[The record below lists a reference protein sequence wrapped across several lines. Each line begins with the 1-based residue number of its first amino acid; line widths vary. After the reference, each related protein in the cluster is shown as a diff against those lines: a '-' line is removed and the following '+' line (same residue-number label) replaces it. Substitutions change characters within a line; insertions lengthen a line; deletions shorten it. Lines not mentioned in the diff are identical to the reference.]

1 MSAIRD
7 ISLAPLGRKRI
18 EWVKDFMPV
27 LSLLERRYKN
37 EKPFLGTRI
46 SVCVHLEAKTA
57 YLALAL
63 RAAGAEVAVTGSNPL
78 STKDDI
84 CAALVDMGMEVNAWY
99 GATDK
104 EYREHLIKTLEFHPH
119 IIIDDG
125 GDLISLLDDHPE
137 YAGSIIGGCEE
148 TTTEYTA
155 LKPGPRQTPSV
166 FP

>member
-1 MSAIRD
+1 M
-7 ISLAPLGRKRI
+7 
-18 EWVKDFMPV
+18 
-27 LSLLERRYKN
+27 
-37 EKPFLGTRI
+37 GTRI

-104 EYREHLIKTLEFHPH
+104 EYREHLIKTL
-119 IIIDDG
+119 D
-125 GDLISLLDDHPE
+125 
-137 YAGSIIGGCEE
+137 
-148 TTTEYTA
+148 
-155 LKPGPRQTPSV
+155 V
-166 FP
+166 

>member
-63 RAAGAEVAVTGSNPL
+63 RAAGAEVAVT
-78 STKDDI
+78 
-84 CAALVDMGMEVNAWY
+84 C
-99 GATDK
+99 
-104 EYREHLIKTLEFHPH
+104 
-119 IIIDDG
+119 
-125 GDLISLLDDHPE
+125 LL
-137 YAGSIIGGCEE
+137 
-148 TTTEYTA
+148 YTS
-155 LKPGPRQTPSV
+155 PSPRDRG
-166 FP
+166 